1 MILFVKD
8 SIHSNILLL
17 SSLDLRSHHR
27 LFLSPPLS
35 LSLSVASSLCVYT
48 VGKKLA
54 ACVQRM
60 LVKASFTT

>member
-27 LFLSPPLS
+27 LFLSP

>member
-35 LSLSVASSLCVYT
+35 LSVASSLCVYT